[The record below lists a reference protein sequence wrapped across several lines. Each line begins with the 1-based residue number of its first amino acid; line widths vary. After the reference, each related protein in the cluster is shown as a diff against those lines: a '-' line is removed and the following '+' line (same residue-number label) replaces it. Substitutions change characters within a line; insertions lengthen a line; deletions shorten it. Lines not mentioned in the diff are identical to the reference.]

1 MNAQNWDFPA
11 TRWNLVVD
19 CHQSKDLNGAA
30 KALADLCTD
39 YWHPLYAFARRI
51 GKTPEDAKDATQG
64 FFGYAI
70 EKELF
75 SRADPEVGKLRTFL
89 LTAFKRYM
97 LQQRDREQAQKRGG
111 GVSLLSLNWTDDD
124 GDPVD
129 IIGLEDN
136 DTPER
141 AFERNWAASVIRVTQ
156 ESLRKIEEAEGRGH
170 EFAVLKPFVAAGG
183 GGESDFELVAADL
196 GIEEASA
203 RKKVSRLRQR
213 FRDVLRKEIADT
225 LSVRDDALVDEELRV
240 LIEALRDG
248 GL

>member
-1 MNAQNWDFPA
+1 
-11 TRWNLVVD
+11 VVD
-19 CHQSKDLNGAA
+19 CHQSKDLKGAA
-30 KALADLCTD
+30 KALADLCED
-39 YWHPLYAFARRI
+39 YWHPLYAFARRS

-75 SRADPEVGKLRTFL
+75 SRANPAVGKLRTFL

-97 LQQRDREQAQKRGG
+97 LQQQDRDQALKRGG
-111 GVSLLSLNWTDDD
+111 GAALLSLNWTDDD
-124 GDPVD
+124 GDPVE

-141 AFERNWAASVIRVTQ
+141 AFERNWAASVIRVTH
-156 ESLRKIEEAEGRGH
+156 ESLKQIEEAEGRGP
-170 EFAVLKPFVAAGG
+170 EFAVLKSFIAAAGG
-183 GGESDFELVAADL
+183 GECDFESVAAEL

-225 LSVRDDALVDEELRV
+225 LSVRDDTLVDEELRV
-240 LIEALRDG
+240 LIEALRG
-248 GL
+248 AGL

>member
-1 MNAQNWDFPA
+1 MNAKNWDFPV

-19 CHQSKDLNGAA
+19 CHQSKDLKGAA
-30 KALADLCTD
+30 KALADLCED
-39 YWHPLYAFARRI
+39 YWHPLYAFARRL
-51 GKTPEDAKDATQG
+51 GKAPEDAKDATQG

-75 SRADPEVGKLRTFL
+75 SRANPEFGKLRTFL

-97 LQQRDREQAQKRGG
+97 LQQQDKEQAQKRGG
-111 GVSLLSLNWTDDD
+111 GAALLSLNWTDDD
-124 GDPVD
+124 GDPVE

-141 AFERNWAASVIRVTQ
+141 AFERNWAASVIRVTH

-170 EFAVLKPFVAAGG
+170 EFVVLKPFVAAGDG
-183 GGESDFELVAADL
+183 AGCEFESVASEL

-203 RKKVSRLRQR
+203 RKKVSRLRHR

-225 LSVRDDALVDEELRV
+225 LSVCDEALVDEELRV
-240 LIEALRDG
+240 LIGALREG